1 MKSLESVQFSAGQCQ
16 CELDSF
22 EKLLKRRAV
31 LKERK
36 HIKRFFRRNRQLSL
50 LLGLYAPPG
59 PADVLADEFDIFGN
73 YVADMVVGN
82 SKVRAYCM
90 VEFEE
95 GGPKSIF
102 AGRNGKTRAFS
113 KLFNQ
118 GFSQLVDWFC
128 SLDDQKKTDE
138 FGERF
143 GYGPCRF
150 HGLLV
155 IGRSSGLSDRKE
167 TNRLLWRRNNIVVN
181 GHSVQCVT
189 YDQLFDELHYFL
201 TQRYPKP
208 LPELQNQPK
217 A

>member
-16 CELDSF
+16 RELDSF

-118 GFSQLVDWFC
+118 GFSQLV
-128 SLDDQKKTDE
+128 
-138 FGERF
+138 
-143 GYGPCRF
+143 GPCRF

-181 GHSVQCVT
+181 GHSMQCVT